1 MGQWIRIGNPD
12 PDPSRQKISVKNGKN
27 EEIFMYDELFV
38 GLDAS
43 HGT

>member
-1 MGQWIRIGNPD
+1 MD
-12 PDPSRQKISVKNGKN
+12 PDRESGSGSKQAKNIRQKWKKK
-27 EEIFMYDELFV
+27 EIFMYDELFV